1 MFDVPCQV
9 AMVGQNNE
17 HQNQVNI
24 NMDTGQQFYIAVRFN
39 LTYNA
44 RVLDV
49 VSNCETCSML
59 N

>member
-1 MFDVPCQV
+1 
-9 AMVGQNNE
+9 MVGQNNE

-24 NMDTGQQFYIAVRFN
+24 NMDTGQQFNIAVRFN